1 MKIYFTLCSNNYY
14 AQAKTLADSFTN
26 HNPNYLFF
34 IIIVDK
40 PLDENGYGITTQK
53 NIRILPISDV
63 IDYKILSSLINK
75 YNIIELNTSVKASCF
90 KYFIKN
96 YSDLELI
103 FYLDPDIMV
112 FNSFIEL
119 ERELHEYNI
128 LLTPHLV
135 TPCITYNNNN
145 LEKSLLGV
153 GVYNLGFIGIK
164 NNSES
169 SSFIDWWEDR
179 LFKVGY
185 IDPINHFFVD
195 QKWADFVPSYFD
207 KVYIIR
213 GLGYNMAPWN
223 IHERYITE
231 YSDKNII
238 VNNDFKLYFFHFSK
252 YNYKNKDVI
261 SDSYGGATTL
271 SRPDLKKLYE
281 SYYNQL
287 ISNNIEYY
295 SNLKCQLSFKS
306 KKSIKYRLLLKII
319 NAFEV
324 KHKMYD

>member
-1 MKIYFTLCSNNYY
+1 M
-14 AQAKTLADSFTN
+14 
-26 HNPNYLFF
+26 
-34 IIIVDK
+34 
-40 PLDENGYGITTQK
+40 DENGYGITTQK

-119 ERELHEYNI
+119 ETKLLNHNI

-135 TPCITYNNNN
+135 TPNVIYNNNN

-153 GVYNLGFIGIK
+153 GVFNLGFLGIK

-169 SSFIDWWEDR
+169 NSFINWWEDR

-195 QKWADFVPSYFD
+195 QKWADFVPSYFN
-207 KVYIIR
+207 KVYIVR
-213 GLGYNMAPWN
+213 EHGYNMAPWN
-223 IHERYITE
+223 IHERYITD
-231 YSDKNII
+231 YSNENII
-238 VNNDFKLYFFHFSK
+238 VNNTSILYFFHFSK
-252 YNYKNKDVI
+252 YNYKNKDLI
-261 SDSYGGATTL
+261 TNGYGGATTIT
-271 SRPDLKKLYE
+271 RPDLKELYDK
-281 SYYNQL
+281 YYNQL
-287 ISNNIEYY
+287 ILNHIESF
-295 SNLKCQLSFKS
+295 SNLKCQFHFRS
-306 KKSIKYRLLLKII
+306 KKKIKYRLLLKII
-319 NAFEV
+319 SALELNQ
-324 KHKMYD
+324 YTS